1 MNICQLGC
9 RKILYEPRD
18 DLLFNRSR
26 IQIIQFHTMFVS
38 LVDWGDILFFCLMLF
53 LHINQPQFCN
63 DWEVNYKGFEGILVL
78 VVRVDH
84 TLEFKFWKVARAL
97 HTHQHP
103 QRQAVAF
110 LARVLVRAAIINGPQ
125 LTRWD
130 ICASCLFGGHP
141 VFQISYFLARSLP
154 TPQKKTIPPPPKK
167 NSWNMA
173 FFVGLVVP
181 TQRDWNHLKF
191 LTPWI

>member
-1 MNICQLGC
+1 MTFC
-9 RKILYEPRD
+9 
-18 DLLFNRSR
+18 
-26 IQIIQFHTMFVS
+26 
-38 LVDWGDILFFCLMLF
+38 FFCLMLF
-53 LHINQPQFCN
+53 LHINQLQFCH
-63 DWEVNYKGFEGILVL
+63 DWEVNCKGFEGIIVL

-141 VFQISYFLARSLP
+141 VFQIYSNILLP
-154 TPQKKTIPPPPKK
+154 CTFPPPRKNKK
-167 NSWNMA
+167 KAVETLKAWP
-173 FFVGLVVP
+173 FLLV
-181 TQRDWNHLKF
+181 
-191 LTPWI
+191 